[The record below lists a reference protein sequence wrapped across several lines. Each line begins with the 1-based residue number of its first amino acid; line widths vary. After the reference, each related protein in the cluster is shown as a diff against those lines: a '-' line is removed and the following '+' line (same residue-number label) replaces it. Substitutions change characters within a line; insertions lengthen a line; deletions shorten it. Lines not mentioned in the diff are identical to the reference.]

1 MNQAELNELIKQH
14 MEWTQSKGA
23 SGKQLNLEG
32 VSLKSL
38 EFKDIIIMNARF
50 SDVCFAA
57 TRFNKVILRNCRFDS
72 CDFSFSEFVDSF
84 VSNNKIQYCIF
95 ALSLVHDS
103 SFLDNELESDL
114 FEKVI
119 FSGSS
124 RFKDNDLKLVSF
136 DGTEFIKY
144 NSKYAEN
151 TQLEEIYR
159 KSIERSNKLIDEIQN
174 ILEEGENPNMSA
186 QSAAQDLADELRDI
200 GKKIEKSKMPSNIK
214 ERAMKELKK
223 LTQLPPMSGEF
234 SMQRTYLDNIIAV
247 PWGEFSEV
255 KRDMAYAARVLDQD
269 HYGLEKVKERVLE
282 YLAVN
287 SYKKEG
293 GSGPTILCLQGP
305 PGIGKTFLT
314 ASIAKATGR
323 ELVSIALGGVS
334 DEAEIRGHRRT
345 YIGAMS
351 GKIVN
356 ALKKVGKMN
365 PVILLDEIDKLGSQ
379 HKGDPSAALL
389 EVLDPSQNHKFN
401 DHYLDMDLDLS
412 NIMFVC
418 TSNYINNVPAP
429 LRDRMEII
437 HLTGYT
443 EREKVKIATS
453 HLARKAFKQN
463 GLESAKLTLSEEAA
477 LELVRYHTREAG
489 VRTLEKTI
497 SSVCRKIVKSALDG
511 NKDIVTGH
519 GRNLG
524 FKGAAPGSR
533 KVITKE
539 LVSKLLG
546 DRKYEDELASEKN
559 EVGYSQGLAYTS
571 VGGAFLPIEV
581 LPINSRVG
589 GTYKITGQLG
599 DVMKEATN
607 VAFTYVKRLAEDLG
621 KKYEDYIN
629 SKEFHIHFP
638 DTACPKDGP
647 SAGLITVTAI
657 FSAVTGIPFDRFA
670 CGTGEVDLRGNALPI
685 GGVKEKMFAAYTA
698 GAKKAFLPK
707 ANEKEIKEVSPEVL
721 SALEIKIVKRVEE
734 VLLMCLDF
742 DAVEHGASVRT
753 VLEQKLGLK
762 PINPVTTLS
771 V

>member
-23 SGKQLNLEG
+23 NGKQLNLEG

-293 GSGPTILCLQGP
+293 
-305 PGIGKTFLT
+305 
-314 ASIAKATGR
+314 
-323 ELVSIALGGVS
+323 AL
-334 DEAEIRGHRRT
+334 
-345 YIGAMS
+345 
-351 GKIVN
+351 
-356 ALKKVGKMN
+356 
-365 PVILLDEIDKLGSQ
+365 
-379 HKGDPSAALL
+379 
-389 EVLDPSQNHKFN
+389 
-401 DHYLDMDLDLS
+401 
-412 NIMFVC
+412 
-418 TSNYINNVPAP
+418 
-429 LRDRMEII
+429 
-437 HLTGYT
+437 
-443 EREKVKIATS
+443 
-453 HLARKAFKQN
+453 
-463 GLESAKLTLSEEAA
+463 
-477 LELVRYHTREAG
+477 
-489 VRTLEKTI
+489 
-497 SSVCRKIVKSALDG
+497 
-511 NKDIVTGH
+511 
-519 GRNLG
+519 
-524 FKGAAPGSR
+524 
-533 KVITKE
+533 
-539 LVSKLLG
+539 
-546 DRKYEDELASEKN
+546 
-559 EVGYSQGLAYTS
+559 
-571 VGGAFLPIEV
+571 
-581 LPINSRVG
+581 
-589 GTYKITGQLG
+589 
-599 DVMKEATN
+599 
-607 VAFTYVKRLAEDLG
+607 
-621 KKYEDYIN
+621 
-629 SKEFHIHFP
+629 
-638 DTACPKDGP
+638 
-647 SAGLITVTAI
+647 
-657 FSAVTGIPFDRFA
+657 
-670 CGTGEVDLRGNALPI
+670 
-685 GGVKEKMFAAYTA
+685 
-698 GAKKAFLPK
+698 
-707 ANEKEIKEVSPEVL
+707 
-721 SALEIKIVKRVEE
+721 
-734 VLLMCLDF
+734 
-742 DAVEHGASVRT
+742 
-753 VLEQKLGLK
+753 
-762 PINPVTTLS
+762 
-771 V
+771 